1 MSIRAGLGVL
11 ATLAA
16 ATVASVAPAHA
27 DSTVTVRGT
36 AFPDA
41 GAQLGFVGC
50 GSLFDRAPEQVQPR
64 IGRAPGLS
72 PAGQRSLGFDLAGG
86 NAMGGLFSVASVS
99 RATAAGM
106 TVHAPSGGTGVA
118 YAGYRSPADAG
129 TDLVWFGRATV
140 TAATGVWQNVDATLL
155 SYVWT
160 KYDLATGLVVTPA
173 STAPATTV
181 RAFAAANGGDGPGL
195 FTVGFGCDG
204 RPFSMDAL
212 RAGTRGAVTT
222 YDVEGLATSTQM
234 LGGRTTVEAGESVEL
249 RGVLEVSGGVVP
261 DATLLLEELPAGAQ
275 RWTTVAVVDADDA
288 RVTVTPT
295 TRTSYRWRFVDR
307 PLAEA
312 SESLTYVVD
321 VAPTA
326 PAPAPSPAAPSAEP
340 APAPAPP
347 KPSPQPAPKPPKA
360 SPSQAPAPA
369 PVPTPPAPSATPVT
383 PTAPVTAPP
392 TDG

>member
-16 ATVASVAPAHA
+16 ATVASVASVAPAHA

-41 GAQLGFVGC
+41 RAQLGFVGC
-50 GSLFDRAPEQVQPR
+50 GSLFARTAEPVQPR
-64 IGRAPGLS
+64 IGRAPGLA

-86 NAMGGLFSVASVS
+86 NAMGGLFSVASVT
-99 RATAAGM
+99 RTVTAGM
-106 TVHAPSGGTGVA
+106 TVHAPVGATGVA

-129 TDLVWFGRATV
+129 TSLAWFGRATV
-140 TAATGVWQNVDATLL
+140 TAAAGIWQNVDATLL

-160 KYDLATGLVVTPA
+160 QYDLATGRVVTPA

-181 RAFAAANGGDGPGL
+181 RTFAAAHGGDGPGL

-204 RPFSMDAL
+204 QPFSMDAL
-212 RAGTRGAVTT
+212 RSGTAGDVTT
-222 YDVEGLATSTQM
+222 YDVEGLATSTEM
-234 LGGRTTVEAGESVEL
+234 VGDRTTVEAGESVEL
-249 RGVLEVSGGVVP
+249 HGVLNVEGGVVP
-261 DATLLLEELPAGAQ
+261 HATLLLEELPAGAQ

-288 RVTVTPT
+288 HVTVTPT

-321 VAPTA
+321 VAA
-326 PAPAPSPAAPSAEP
+326 PAAQTPA
-340 APAPAPP
+340 
-347 KPSPQPAPKPPKA
+347 
-360 SPSQAPAPA
+360 
-369 PVPTPPAPSATPVT
+369 PAPSATPTPRSTPSPKPAPAPKPTPTPAAPSVT
-383 PTAPVTAPP
+383 PTPSSAPSATPPTPSVTATPGATP
-392 TDG
+392 ASD